1 MANYSLVINSKFQPF
16 SFERYVQPLQMYGA
30 AFREQQDALN
40 EIDTKASVWE
50 NLANEQTDPET
61 YKQYKAFADALH
73 SQAESIS
80 KYGINTSSRQAM
92 LDMRSRYAKEI
103 TPIEQA
109 YNKRAADIARQ
120 QKLSDATGGKTV
132 FTRTAA
138 TTSLDD
144 YRKGVEDFGQANLD
158 QIMQESAAGAKAMS
172 ARIFN
177 REEVKN
183 AFDGDY
189 YALVQRQGLSPEQAT
204 KVLAKSGKYPEFTKY
219 INDTKSKYNI
229 GAYDKQSQGRIN
241 SAIMQGIN
249 AGIVYQENYTPVNNW
264 KAQSDYN
271 FQHQLK
277 LQDNDFK
284 NKKELAQLS
293 GAINGNNNGNGVGG
307 VAINPMNIYS
317 ATEKTAK
324 ENAYNN
330 NIKNFSKYFYT
341 KNGKTY
347 LTWAGLQEYRRNAA
361 PRVTVAGSGGGTAA
375 LANAET
381 QLQTQNRFEPTA
393 FKKFM
398 DSIGGATSMSGKAWN
413 PGRLG
418 GLWQNYCKNSPAAK
432 RAIYDAKK
440 VTEFDYT
447 LNHDQNGDMKNSIMT
462 AARGGIL
469 KEVDYDSKTGK
480 FKATGK
486 SIPVTDLNDDKV
498 EITSTRFSI
507 YGNTVMIKNKKG
519 EVKRYE
525 MPSGINTR
533 NEQNRNTALREANEW
548 LKAKNSGKFIGS
560 DGKEHI
566 ANQDELDYIQN
577 KYEEALNRAYMYHSQ
592 IGITNKAKPQEF
604 NPYAY

>member
-16 SFERYVQPLQMYGA
+16 SFERYIQPLQMYGA
-30 AFREQQDALN
+30 AFREQQDALS
-40 EIDTKASVWE
+40 ELDTKASVWE

-80 KYGINTSSRQAM
+80 KSGINTSSRQAM
-92 LDMRSRYAKEI
+92 LDMRARYAREI
-103 TPIEQA
+103 APIEQA

-172 ARIFN
+172 ARIFS
-177 REEVKN
+177 REEDKN

-189 YALVQRQGLSPEQAT
+189 YSLVQRQGLSPEQAT
-204 KVLAKSGKYPEFTKY
+204 EVLAGSGKYPEFTKY

-229 GAYDKQSQGRIN
+229 GAYDRQSQGRIN

-249 AGIVYQENYTPVNNW
+249 AGMIYQENYTPVNNW
-264 KAQSDYN
+264 RAQNDDN
-271 FQHQLK
+271 FQHQLE
-277 LQDNDFK
+277 LQNEK
-284 NKKELAQLS
+284 NKAAQLK
-293 GAINGNNNGNGVGG
+293 NNSAGE
-307 VAINPMNIYS
+307 VAINPVNIYS
-317 ATEKTAK
+317 TAEKTAEEETYK
-324 ENAYNN
+324 NN
-330 NIKNFSKYFYT
+330 VNNFKKYFYT

-347 LTWAGLQEYRRNAA
+347 LTWAGLQEYRRNDFRVKPPIASSNSEAA
-361 PRVTVAGSGGGTAA
+361 AMA
-375 LANAET
+375 LTEKQPET
-381 QLQTQNRFEPTA
+381 QNEFVPTA

-413 PGRLG
+413 PERLG
-418 GLWQNYCKNSPAAK
+418 RLWQNYYANNPVAK
-432 RAIYDAKK
+432 TAMYDAKK
-440 VTEFDYT
+440 VTEFDYA
-447 LNHDQNGDMKNSIMT
+447 LDNGQNGDMKNAVMT
-462 AARGGIL
+462 AAREGTL
-469 KEVDYDSKTGK
+469 KEVDYDSKTGQ

-486 SIPVTDLNDDKV
+486 SIPITDLNDDKV
-498 EITSTRFSI
+498 KITSTRFSI
-507 YGNTVMIKNKKG
+507 YGNTIMVKNEDG

-525 MPSGINTR
+525 MPVGINTR
-533 NEQNRNTALREANEW
+533 NEQNRDTALKEANEW

-560 DGKEHI
+560 DGKEHM
-566 ANQDELDYIQN
+566 ANQDELAYMQS
-577 KYEEALNRAYMYHSQ
+577 KYEEALSRAYMYHSQ
-592 IGITNKAKPQEF
+592 IGITNKTKPQEF
-604 NPYAY
+604 NPYVY

>member
-16 SFERYVQPLQMYGA
+16 SFERYIQPLQMYGA
-30 AFREQQDALN
+30 AFREQQDALS
-40 EIDTKASVWE
+40 ELDTKASVWE

-80 KYGINTSSRQAM
+80 KSGINTSSRQAM
-92 LDMRSRYAKEI
+92 LDMRARYAREI
-103 TPIEQA
+103 APIEQA

-172 ARIFN
+172 ARIFS
-177 REEVKN
+177 REEDKN

-189 YALVQRQGLSPEQAT
+189 YSLVQRQGLSPEQAT
-204 KVLAKSGKYPEFTKY
+204 EVLAGSGKYPEFTKY

-229 GAYDKQSQGRIN
+229 GAYDRQSQGRIN

-249 AGIVYQENYTPVNNW
+249 AGMIYQENYTPVNNW
-264 KAQSDYN
+264 RAQNDDN
-271 FQHQLK
+271 FQHQLE
-277 LQDNDFK
+277 LQNEK
-284 NKKELAQLS
+284 NKAAQLK
-293 GAINGNNNGNGVGG
+293 NNSAGE
-307 VAINPMNIYS
+307 VAINPVNIYS
-317 ATEKTAK
+317 TAEKTAEEETYK
-324 ENAYNN
+324 NN
-330 NIKNFSKYFYT
+330 VNNFKKYFYT

-347 LTWAGLQEYRRNAA
+347 LTWAGLQEYRRNDFRVKPPIASSNSEAA
-361 PRVTVAGSGGGTAA
+361 AMA
-375 LANAET
+375 LIEK
-381 QLQTQNRFEPTA
+381 QLQTQNEFVPTA

-413 PGRLG
+413 PERLG
-418 GLWQNYCKNSPAAK
+418 RLWQNYYDNNPVAK
-432 RAIYDAKK
+432 TAMYDAKK
-440 VTEFDYT
+440 VTEFDYA
-447 LNHDQNGDMKNSIMT
+447 LDNSQNGDMKNAVMT
-462 AARGGIL
+462 AAREGTL
-469 KEVDYDSKTGK
+469 KEVDYDSKTGQ

-486 SIPVTDLNDDKV
+486 SIPITDLNDDKV
-498 EITSTRFSI
+498 KITSTRFSI
-507 YGNTVMIKNKKG
+507 YGNTIMVKNKDG

-525 MPSGINTR
+525 MPVGINTR
-533 NEQNRNTALREANEW
+533 NEQNRDTALKEANEW

-560 DGKEHI
+560 DGKEHT
-566 ANQDELDYIQN
+566 ANQDELAYMQS
-577 KYEEALNRAYMYHSQ
+577 KYEEALSRAYMYHSQ
-592 IGITNKAKPQEF
+592 IGITNKTKPQEF
-604 NPYAY
+604 NPYVY

>member
-16 SFERYVQPLQMYGA
+16 SFERYIQPLQMYGA
-30 AFREQQDALN
+30 AFREQQDALS
-40 EIDTKASVWE
+40 ELDTKASVWE

-80 KYGINTSSRQAM
+80 KSGINTSSRQAM
-92 LDMRSRYAKEI
+92 LDMRARYAREI

-172 ARIFN
+172 ARIFS
-177 REEVKN
+177 REEDKN

-189 YALVQRQGLSPEQAT
+189 YSLVQRQGLSPEQAT
-204 KVLAKSGKYPEFTKY
+204 EVLAGSGKYPEFTKY

-229 GAYDKQSQGRIN
+229 GAYDRQSQGRIN

-249 AGIVYQENYTPVNNW
+249 AGMIYQENYTPVNNW
-264 KAQSDYN
+264 RAQSDDN
-271 FQHQLK
+271 FQHQLE
-277 LQDNDFK
+277 LQNEK
-284 NKKELAQLS
+284 NRAAQL
-293 GAINGNNNGNGVGG
+293 NNNSAGE
-307 VAINPMNIYS
+307 VAINPVNIYS
-317 ATEKTAK
+317 TAEKTAEEETYK
-324 ENAYNN
+324 NN
-330 NIKNFSKYFYT
+330 VNNFKKYFYT

-347 LTWAGLQEYRRNAA
+347 LTWAGLQEYRRNDFRVKPPIASSNTEAA
-361 PRVTVAGSGGGTAA
+361 AMA
-375 LANAET
+375 LTEK
-381 QLQTQNRFEPTA
+381 QPQTQNEFVPTA

-413 PGRLG
+413 PERLG
-418 GLWQNYCKNSPAAK
+418 RLWQNYYANNPVAK
-432 RAIYDAKK
+432 TAMYDAKK
-440 VTEFDYT
+440 VTEFDYA
-447 LNHDQNGDMKNSIMT
+447 LDNSQNGDMKNAVMT
-462 AARGGIL
+462 AAREGTL
-469 KEVDYDSKTGK
+469 KEVDYDSKTGQ

-486 SIPVTDLNDDKV
+486 SIPITDLNDDKV
-498 EITSTRFSI
+498 KITSTRFSI
-507 YGNTVMIKNKKG
+507 YGNTIMVKNKDG

-525 MPSGINTR
+525 MPVGINTR
-533 NEQNRNTALREANEW
+533 NEQNRDTALKEANEW

-560 DGKEHI
+560 DGKEHM
-566 ANQDELDYIQN
+566 ANQDELAYMQS
-577 KYEEALNRAYMYHSQ
+577 KYEEALSRAYMYHSQ
-592 IGITNKAKPQEF
+592 IGITNKTKPQEF
-604 NPYAY
+604 NPYVY

>member
-16 SFERYVQPLQMYGA
+16 SFERYIQPLQMYGA
-30 AFREQQDALN
+30 AFREQQDALS
-40 EIDTKASVWE
+40 ELDTKASVWE

-80 KYGINTSSRQAM
+80 KSGINTSSRQAM
-92 LDMRSRYAKEI
+92 LDMRARYAREI
-103 TPIEQA
+103 APIEQA

-172 ARIFN
+172 ARIFS
-177 REEVKN
+177 REEDKN

-189 YALVQRQGLSPEQAT
+189 YSLVQRQGLSPEQAT
-204 KVLAKSGKYPEFTKY
+204 EVLAGSGKYPEFTKY

-229 GAYDKQSQGRIN
+229 GAYDRQSQGRIN

-249 AGIVYQENYTPVNNW
+249 AGMIYQENYTPVNNW
-264 KAQSDYN
+264 RAQNDDN
-271 FQHQLK
+271 FQHQLE
-277 LQDNDFK
+277 LQNEK
-284 NKKELAQLS
+284 NKAAQLK
-293 GAINGNNNGNGVGG
+293 NNSAGE
-307 VAINPMNIYS
+307 VAINPVNIYS
-317 ATEKTAK
+317 TAEKTAEEETYK
-324 ENAYNN
+324 NN
-330 NIKNFSKYFYT
+330 VNNFKKYFYT

-347 LTWAGLQEYRRNAA
+347 LTWAGLQEYRRNDFRVKPPIASSNSEAA
-361 PRVTVAGSGGGTAA
+361 AMA
-375 LANAET
+375 LTEK
-381 QLQTQNRFEPTA
+381 QPQTQNEFVPTA

-413 PGRLG
+413 PERLG
-418 GLWQNYCKNSPAAK
+418 RLWQNYYANNPVAK
-432 RAIYDAKK
+432 TAMYDAKK
-440 VTEFDYT
+440 VTEFDYA
-447 LNHDQNGDMKNSIMT
+447 LDNGQNGDMKNAVMT
-462 AARGGIL
+462 AAREGTL
-469 KEVDYDSKTGK
+469 KEVDYDSKTGQ

-486 SIPVTDLNDDKV
+486 SIPITDLNDDKV
-498 EITSTRFSI
+498 KITSTRFSI
-507 YGNTVMIKNKKG
+507 YGNTIMVKNKDG

-525 MPSGINTR
+525 MPVGINTR
-533 NEQNRNTALREANEW
+533 NEQNRDTALKEANEW

-560 DGKEHI
+560 DGKEHM
-566 ANQDELDYIQN
+566 ANQDELAYMQS
-577 KYEEALNRAYMYHSQ
+577 KYEEALSRAYMYHSQ
-592 IGITNKAKPQEF
+592 IGITNKTKPQEF
-604 NPYAY
+604 NPYVY

>member
-16 SFERYVQPLQMYGA
+16 SFERYIQPLQMYGA
-30 AFREQQDALN
+30 AFREQQDALS
-40 EIDTKASVWE
+40 ELDTKASVWE

-80 KYGINTSSRQAM
+80 KSGINTSSRQVM
-92 LDMRSRYAKEI
+92 LDMRARYAREI
-103 TPIEQA
+103 APIEQA

-172 ARIFN
+172 ARIFS
-177 REEVKN
+177 REEDKN

-189 YALVQRQGLSPEQAT
+189 YSLVQRQGLSPEQAT
-204 KVLAKSGKYPEFTKY
+204 EVLAGSGKYPEFTKY

-229 GAYDKQSQGRIN
+229 GAYDRQSQGRIN

-249 AGIVYQENYTPVNNW
+249 AGMIYQENYTPVNNW
-264 KAQSDYN
+264 RAQNDDN
-271 FQHQLK
+271 FQHQLE
-277 LQDNDFK
+277 LQNEK
-284 NKKELAQLS
+284 NKAAQLK
-293 GAINGNNNGNGVGG
+293 NNSAGE
-307 VAINPMNIYS
+307 VAINPVNIYS
-317 ATEKTAK
+317 TAEKTA
-324 ENAYNN
+324 EEETYRNN
-330 NIKNFSKYFYT
+330 VNNFKKYFYT

-347 LTWAGLQEYRRNAA
+347 LTWAGLQEYRRNDFRVKPPIASSNSEAA
-361 PRVTVAGSGGGTAA
+361 AMA
-375 LANAET
+375 LTEK
-381 QLQTQNRFEPTA
+381 QPQTQNEFIPTA

-413 PGRLG
+413 PERLG
-418 GLWQNYCKNSPAAK
+418 RLWQNYYANNPVAK
-432 RAIYDAKK
+432 TAMYDAKK
-440 VTEFDYT
+440 VTEFDYA
-447 LNHDQNGDMKNSIMT
+447 LDNSQNGDMKNAVMT
-462 AARGGIL
+462 AAREGTL
-469 KEVDYDSKTGK
+469 KEVDYDSKTGQ

-486 SIPVTDLNDDKV
+486 SIPITDLNDDKV
-498 EITSTRFSI
+498 KITSTRFSI
-507 YGNTVMIKNKKG
+507 YGNTIMVKNKDG

-525 MPSGINTR
+525 MPVGINTR
-533 NEQNRNTALREANEW
+533 NEQNRDTALKEANEW

-560 DGKEHI
+560 DGKEHM
-566 ANQDELDYIQN
+566 ANQDELAYMQS
-577 KYEEALNRAYMYHSQ
+577 KYEEALSRAYMYHSQ
-592 IGITNKAKPQEF
+592 IGITNKTKPQEF
-604 NPYAY
+604 NPYVY

>member
-16 SFERYVQPLQMYGA
+16 SFERYIQPLQMYGA
-30 AFREQQDALN
+30 AFREQQDALS

-50 NLANEQTDPET
+50 KLANEQPDSET
-61 YKQYKAFADALH
+61 SRQYKAFADDLH
-73 SQAESIS
+73 KQAESIS

-109 YNKRAADIARQ
+109 YNKRAADIVRQ

-144 YRKGVEDFGQANLD
+144 YRKGIEDFGQANLD

-189 YALVQRQGLSPEQAT
+189 YALIQRQGLSPEQAAE
-204 KVLAKSGKYPEFTKY
+204 VLAGSGKYPEFTKY

-229 GAYDKQSQGRIN
+229 NAYDKKSQERIN
-241 SAIMQGIN
+241 SAIIQGIN
-249 AGIVYQENYTPVNNW
+249 AGMVYQENYTPVNNW
-264 KAQSDYN
+264 RAQSDN
-271 FQHQLK
+271 TFQHQLE
-277 LQDNDFK
+277 LQNNDLE
-284 NKKELAQLS
+284 NKAKLAQLS
-293 GAINGNNNGNGVGG
+293 GANANG
-307 VAINPMNIYS
+307 VAINPLNIYS
-317 ATEKTAK
+317 AAEKTAE

-330 NIKNFSKYFYT
+330 NIRNFSKYFYT
-341 KNGKTY
+341 KNGKTH

-361 PRVTVAGSGGGTAA
+361 SKEIKAGLDPIPSAVVTDEIKKQQQK
-375 LANAET
+375 N
-381 QLQTQNRFEPTA
+381 NFEPTA

-398 DSIGGATSMSGKAWN
+398 DSIGGSTSMSGNTWN
-413 PGRLG
+413 SERLG
-418 GLWQNYCKNSPAAK
+418 SLWQNYYKNNLAAK
-432 RAIYDAKK
+432 TTAYDAKK
-440 VTEFDYT
+440 VTEFDYALDNT
-447 LNHDQNGDMKNSIMT
+447 QNTDMKNAIMT
-462 AARGGIL
+462 AARGGTL
-469 KEVDYDSKTGK
+469 KEVDYDPKTGQFKKTGK
-480 FKATGK
+480 
-486 SIPVTDLNDDKV
+486 SLSLDDLDKKETV
-498 EITSTRFSI
+498 ITSTRFST
-507 YGNTVMIKNKKG
+507 YGNTVMIKDEDG

-525 MPSGINTR
+525 MPAGINTR
-533 NEQNRNTALREANEW
+533 NEQNRNTALKEADQW
-548 LKAKNSGKFIGS
+548 LKVKNSGKFKGN

-566 ANQDELDYIQN
+566 ANQDELAYIQK

-592 IGITNKAKPQEF
+592 IGITNKTKPQEF